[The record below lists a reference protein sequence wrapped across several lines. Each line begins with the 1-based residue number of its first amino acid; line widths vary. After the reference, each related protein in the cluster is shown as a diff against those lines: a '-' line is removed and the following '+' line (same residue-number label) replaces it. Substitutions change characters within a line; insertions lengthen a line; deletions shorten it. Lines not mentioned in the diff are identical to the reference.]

1 MTVYIYTLNED
12 GERKKSY
19 HKVTCVIAIK
29 RVDDGIVLTRDCWR
43 YTEDLHLAFDG
54 EEYELEVKF

>member
-19 HKVTCVIAIK
+19 RVVTCVVAIK
-29 RVDDGIVLTRDCWR
+29 RTDTGVILTRDCWR
-43 YTEDLHLAFDG
+43 YMEDVVIDFDG

>member
-12 GERKKSY
+12 GERKKS
-19 HKVTCVIAIK
+19 HHTITCVTAIK

-43 YTEDLHLAFDG
+43 YLEDVVVDFDG

>member
-12 GERKKSY
+12 GERKKS
-19 HKVTCVIAIK
+19 HHVVTCVI
-29 RVDDGIVLTRDCWR
+29 GIERTPTGIALIRDCWNYKER
-43 YTEDLHLAFDG
+43 LTLDFDG